1 MKPPTEDYARRKAAF
16 ERCLTVYGRKTVLEA
31 LQSPGVRCER
41 LHLAR
46 SNRDAPVL
54 EEILSLARAR
64 GAEIRTHD
72 RRDLAHISRHARED
86 QGVAADIAWPGYLP
100 LESFLTRDPV
110 PGTCLIA
117 VDGITNPQNLGMLI
131 RSVTAGGCAGIV
143 LPREGGCDL
152 GPLAIKAS
160 AGTVFRATILRC
172 RRLPE
177 SLRALTEHGWAICAL
192 RADARKSLFDPMD
205 ARPRVFVL
213 GGESE
218 GIGKDALALAGEH
231 LSVPMAGGVE
241 SLNVAVTAALVAY
254 AARLRAAPGG
264 GDQRAR

>member
-1 MKPPTEDYARRKAAF
+1 MTPPAADYARRKAEF

-46 SNRDAPVL
+46 SNREAPIL
-54 EEILSLARAR
+54 DEIVALATAR
-64 GAEIRTHD
+64 GAEIRRHE
-72 RRDLAHISRHARED
+72 RQDLAHISRHARED

-100 LESFLTRDPV
+100 LESALAGEP
-110 PGTCLIA
+110 PAGACMIA

-131 RSVTAGGCAGIV
+131 RSATAGGCVGIV

-160 AGTVFRATILRC
+160 AGTVFRSTILRC

-177 SLRALTEHGWAICAL
+177 ALQALAGQGWLVSAL
-192 RADARKSLFDPMD
+192 RADARKSLFDALD

-213 GGESE
+213 GGESG
-218 GIGKDALALAGEH
+218 GIGKDVLALAGEH
-231 LSVPMAGGVE
+231 LSVPMSAGVE
-241 SLNVAVTAALVAY
+241 SLNVAVTAALVSY
-254 AARLRAAPGG
+254 AARFRAGAGR
-264 GDQRAR
+264 DQRAR

>member
-1 MKPPTEDYARRKAAF
+1 MKAPSEDYARRKAAF

-46 SNRDAPVL
+46 SNRGAPIL
-54 EEILSLARAR
+54 DEILDLARAR
-64 GAEIRTHD
+64 GAEIREHD
-72 RRDLAHISRHARED
+72 RQELARISRHARED
-86 QGVAADIAWPGYLP
+86 QGVAADIAWPGYQP
-100 LESFLTRDPV
+100 LESLLGQALA
-110 PGTCLIA
+110 PGACLIA

-131 RSVTAGGCAGIV
+131 RSATAGGCAGIL

-152 GPLAIKAS
+152 GSLAIKAS

-172 RRLPE
+172 RRLSEGLE
-177 SLRALTEHGWAICAL
+177 SLSRHGWLVSAL
-192 RADARKSLFDPMD
+192 RADARKSLFAEMD

-213 GGESE
+213 GGES
-218 GIGKDALALAGEH
+218 GGVGKETLALAGEH
-231 LSVPMAGGVE
+231 VSVPMAGGVE

-254 AARLRAAPGG
+254 AAQVRGA
-264 GDQRAR
+264 QRAR

>member
-1 MKPPTEDYARRKAAF
+1 MKAPSEDYARRKAAF

-46 SNRDAPVL
+46 SNREAPIL
-54 EEILSLARAR
+54 EEILDLARSR
-64 GAEIRTHD
+64 GAEIHLHD
-72 RRDLAHISRHARED
+72 RHELARISRHARED
-86 QGVAADIAWPGYLP
+86 QGVAADIAWPGYQA
-100 LESFLTRDPV
+100 LESLLGRQPP
-110 PGTCLIA
+110 PGACLIA

-131 RSVTAGGCAGIV
+131 RSATAGGCLGIV

-172 RRLPE
+172 RRLSEGLE
-177 SLRALTEHGWAICAL
+177 SLSRHGWLVSAL
-192 RADARKSLFDPMD
+192 RADAPRSLFGGTD

-213 GGESE
+213 GGES
-218 GIGKDALALAGEH
+218 GGVGKEALALAAEH

-254 AARLRAAPGG
+254 AAQLRGT
-264 GDQRAR
+264 QRAR